1 MLNDF
6 IAWLDQNLDP
16 AEGGLEATT
25 LKELLASRRAELESS
40 GSLGD
45 VRVMVEQ
52 HARDRGMPQLLD
64 VFDAAQAR
72 WAALSP
78 AEQKVESPSGSS
90 SITKQPIVATS
101 VSSKLASIFSYG
113 GAIGVGL
120 FSAFLLFIIWTSIA
134 NDVLLHSLAD
144 IAVARGL
151 ITFFFTLGT
160 IGISVVMI
168 AGLFLSSVDQ
178 TVLKQRFDS
187 GKEILTALI
196 AILGTVVGFYFGS
209 QSSDRA
215 DRAVELQPIQV
226 SNAAP
231 KAGETLQ
238 LSTFA
243 SGGDAPYRFSID
255 FQWTEAE
262 AALAKEMPDITNK
275 ETPSGFIA
283 EKIAIPA
290 AARGKTI
297 PYTLVVTDAAN
308 RSVSLSGEK
317 LVVAGETAVAPTTN
331 QQGGAGTP

>member
-16 AEGGLEATT
+16 GEGGAEAAA
-25 LKELLASRRAELESS
+25 LKELLTNRRAELEST
-40 GSLGD
+40 GSPEGI
-45 VRVMVEQ
+45 RTIVEQ
-52 HARDRGMPQLLD
+52 HARDRGMPQLVE

-72 WAALSP
+72 WAALP
-78 AEQKVESPSGSS
+78 TTERAEWELKASNATKQSGTATSSPS
-90 SITKQPIVATS
+90 
-101 VSSKLASIFSYG
+101 KLSTIFSYG

-120 FSAFLLFIIWTSIA
+120 FSAFLLYIIWSSIA
-134 NDVLLHSLAD
+134 NDSLLRSLAD

-178 TVLKQRFDS
+178 IILKQRFDS

-231 KAGETLQ
+231 KAGEALQ

-262 AALAKEMPDITNK
+262 AALAKELPDITNK

-317 LVVAGETAVAPTTN
+317 LVVAGETAVAPTAN